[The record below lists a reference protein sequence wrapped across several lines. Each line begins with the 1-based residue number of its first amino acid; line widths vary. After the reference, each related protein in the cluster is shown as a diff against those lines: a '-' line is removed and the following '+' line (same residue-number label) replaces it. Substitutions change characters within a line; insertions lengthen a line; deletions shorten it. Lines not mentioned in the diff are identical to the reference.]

1 MHTKKKQQQR
11 IPFKPKLHHTDK
23 TTFTK
28 EKSKHQTIQN
38 KSSKPAAWKDADDC
52 ITSHCIM
59 INTLTEKRLY
69 TQ

>member
-1 MHTKKKQQQR
+1 MHTQKQHQQGT
-11 IPFKPKLHHTDK
+11 PFKPKLQDTDK
-23 TTFTK
+23 TAFTK
-28 EKSKHQTIQN
+28 EKSKHQIIQN
-38 KSSKPAAWKDADDC
+38 KSSKPAAQKEADY